1 MNLRIQNT
9 FDRVFYHNGFKIK
22 RRAFDVTSY
31 YNKEKDM
38 WGQLDERLR
47 TVEVND
53 TQLNFSITELDEEL
67 KKI

>member
-1 MNLRIQNT
+1 MNLKIQNT
-9 FDRVFYHNGFKIK
+9 FDRVFYDNGFKIK
-22 RRAFDVTSY
+22 RRAYDVTSY

-47 TVEVND
+47 TLEVND
-53 TQLNFSITELDEEL
+53 VHMNYSITELDEEL

>member
-1 MNLRIQNT
+1 MNLKIQNT
-9 FDRVFYHNGFKIK
+9 FDRVFYNYGFKIK
-22 RRAFDVTSY
+22 RRAYDVTSY

-53 TQLNFSITELDEEL
+53 IQLNFSITELDEEL